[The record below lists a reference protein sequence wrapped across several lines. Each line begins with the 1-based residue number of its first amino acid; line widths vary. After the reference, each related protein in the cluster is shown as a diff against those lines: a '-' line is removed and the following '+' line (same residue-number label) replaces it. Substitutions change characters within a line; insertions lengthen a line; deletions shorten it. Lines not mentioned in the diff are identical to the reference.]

1 MGIYTLSKSG
11 ASLGANKYKN
21 ASGGSLISKTSNYK
35 PVGTTRVFSHTFAN
49 GASTTEEGTIN
60 SVQGGVFTATELI
73 NNKYIVSYAT
83 GFAQPTGSGDPL
95 SNGNGIKM
103 NGVPVM
109 NGTSYTFIAWYKGI
123 QTQSSVQ
130 TWAATI
136 NIFGDPRGSVYL
148 GFGLNNGRIAIGGL
162 GPSGGQTT
170 GSTIISDEKWHML
183 TWVYKSNNTI
193 DAYVDGNST
202 PEISNHNA
210 GASPSNNNIDYIGAT
225 YPYGNTL
232 SPNVAAAIQ
241 IYSQNL
247 TTSQISEIFNAER
260 IYFGV

>member
-11 ASLGANKYKN
+11 LSLGANKYKN

-35 PVGTTRVFSHTFAN
+35 PAGTTRVFSHTFAS

-60 SVQGGVFTATELI
+60 SVQGGVFI
-73 NNKYIVSYAT
+73 
-83 GFAQPTGSGDPL
+83 

-109 NGTSYTFIAWYKGI
+109 NGTSYTFISWYKGI
-123 QTQSSVQ
+123 QTQSSTQ

-162 GPSGGQTT
+162 APSGGQTT

-183 TWVYKSNNTI
+183 TWVYKSNNTV

-225 YPYGNTL
+225 YPYGNTF

-241 IYSQNL
+241 VYSQNL
-247 TTSQISEIFNAER
+247 TTSQILEIFNAER